1 MRNAHAN
8 TNRRRIAGRSLA
20 ALALLLCAGFAAT
33 PAQAGNEF
41 RDGFEDQ
48 LGRLVAVEAFHMG
61 RLILTGGHP
70 GSTTQYVYV
79 ETPYQTKRSH
89 RHWKHHRKHHGR
101 HYGRHE
107 RCDHGRERGRHHGGR
122 DHARRGHRRH

>member
-8 TNRRRIAGRSLA
+8 ANRRRIAGRSLA
-20 ALALLLCAGFAAT
+20 ALALLLCAGFVAT

-48 LGRLVAVEAFHMG
+48 LGRLVAVEAFHVG

-70 GSTTQYVYV
+70 GYTTQYVSPTL
-79 ETPYQTKRSH
+79 EAPPQAPPSPLRTARALRS
-89 RHWKHHRKHHGR
+89 RASSRRSRPRAQGR
-101 HYGRHE
+101 SAALSA
-107 RCDHGRERGRHHGGR
+107 DP
-122 DHARRGHRRH
+122 